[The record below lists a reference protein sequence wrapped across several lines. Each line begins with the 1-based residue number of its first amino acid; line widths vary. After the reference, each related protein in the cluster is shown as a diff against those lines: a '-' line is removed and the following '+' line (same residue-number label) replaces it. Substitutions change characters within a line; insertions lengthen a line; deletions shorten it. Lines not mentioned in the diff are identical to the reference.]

1 MMEMVR
7 LTNRL
12 QRAVFAAIVLTSA
25 WLSAQEAP
33 LPDVKTF
40 GAEVRRRVLTDRELQ
55 SQYTF
60 IEKREEIEVSK
71 LGKVSTGPV
80 KTYEVYPSVLPGN
93 TYKRLIAVNG
103 VPLAPA
109 ALERQDRVHRED
121 VLREQAKRQHES
133 PKDRERRER
142 KEAQEL
148 ADWNRTLDEVFNV
161 YDIRLV
167 GRETLNGHVAVIAT
181 LDPRPAYRPRT
192 DAGKWMKKIR
202 ARLWISESDHVV
214 IKAAA
219 TVIDDV
225 SFGWGVFGRLY
236 EGTVAQFERT
246 KINNEVWL
254 PSRVEFKA
262 MGRALVRR
270 FTVNSVTLYSDYRKF
285 NVSTQEQLSPH

>member
-1 MMEMVR
+1 MIEAVPIR
-7 LTNRL
+7 NRTC
-12 QRAVFAAIVLTSA
+12 RAVLAVILLTSA
-25 WLSAQEAP
+25 WLSAQDAP

-60 IEKREEIEVSK
+60 LEKREEISVSK
-71 LGKVSTGPV
+71 LGKVSAGPM

-103 VPLAPA
+103 VPVPPA
-109 ALERQDRVHRED
+109 ELERQDRIHRDD
-121 VLREQAKRQHES
+121 VLREAAKIERES
-133 PKDRERRER
+133 PQERERRRR
-142 KEAQEL
+142 KEAQEQ
-148 ADWNRTLDEVFNV
+148 AEWNQTLDEVFNV

-167 GRETLNGHVAVIAT
+167 GRDTVNGHVAVVAT

-192 DAGKWMKKIR
+192 DAGKWMKKVR
-202 ARLWISESDHVV
+202 GRLWISESDRVPV
-214 IKAAA
+214 KAVGE
-219 TVIDDV
+219 VIDDV

-236 EGTVAQFERT
+236 AGTVAQFERT

-262 MGRALVRR
+262 MGRAFVRR